1 MGDAGTEHKA
11 RRRISM
17 VLVVI
22 AAILAPFVITSSWAI
37 ATVTNT
43 NRFTSTMSEVAS
55 NPTVTNY
62 AAAESAAAIVN
73 ALDINK
79 KLEQYLPSAASSIG
93 GSFGI
98 TKQIDQ
104 YLPFA
109 TAFIAPYLDKQLT
122 SRLTNSLSQ
131 LYQQPWFQKAFTTR
145 IRLLHGTV
153 VKLLTGTGGK
163 HLNQA
168 AKLVVDYTPQINEA
182 ISKLDAQGITVFDPV
197 RTALNSNRRVL
208 LTLADDQQ
216 FSKIQGYFNLALKL
230 RWILPIIWLAIAIA
244 AVLVDPKRRRSGRRL
259 AFGVMIA
266 SAVMLAFL
274 DIGNRYF
281 QGHSP
286 TPPDVA
292 DVIFSVLTSL
302 LRWEFRIA
310 IILGAIVAIVL
321 WVTGDTPRAVG
332 LRGRLSSGSEHMAER
347 VRSASDDSAIGK
359 VRSGAVRTLEFCA
372 THATGFIWTGVT
384 VALLLLAWVVTS
396 VGGVVVTLVLLAAWV
411 LGVLAVKRAYSPRP
425 PEPSEL
431 TAGAGPAGS
440 HAADVPAPLAHDG
453 AQEGTTLVETRSDD
467 APKDVEGPA

>member
-1 MGDAGTEHKA
+1 
-11 RRRISM
+11 M
-17 VLVVI
+17 VLIVI
-22 AAILAPFVITSSWAI
+22 AAILAPIVITSSWAI

-55 NPTVTNY
+55 NKTVTDY
-62 AAAESAAAIVN
+62 AAAESAAAIVG
-73 ALDINK
+73 ALNIDKN
-79 KLEQYLPSAASSIG
+79 LEHYLPSAASSIG

-109 TAFIAPYLDKQLT
+109 TAFLAPYLDKELT
-122 SRLTNSLSQ
+122 NRLTVSLSH
-131 LYQQPWFQKAFTTR
+131 LYQQQWFQKAFETR
-145 IRLLHGTV
+145 IRLLHGTM

-163 HLNQA
+163 HLNQG
-168 AKLVVDYTPQINEA
+168 AKLVVNYTPQIEEA

-216 FSKIQGYFNLALKL
+216 FAKVQGYFNIALKL
-230 RWILPIIWLAIAIA
+230 RWILPIIWLVLAIA
-244 AVLVDPKRRRSGRRL
+244 AVLVDPRRRRSGRRL
-259 AFGVMIA
+259 AFGVMIS
-266 SAVMLAFL
+266 SAVMLALL

-281 QGHSP
+281 QSHSP

-310 IILGAIVAIVL
+310 ILVGAIAALVL
-321 WVTGDTPRAVG
+321 WITGSTPRATR
-332 LRGRLSSGSEHMAER
+332 LRERLTSGSEHMAER
-347 VRSASDDSAIGK
+347 VRTASDDSAIGK
-359 VRSGAVRTLEFCA
+359 VRSGTISTLEFCA
-372 THATGFIWTGVT
+372 VHATGFIWTGVT

-396 VGGVVVTLVLLAAWV
+396 VGGLIVTLVVLALWV
-411 LGVLAVKRAYSPRP
+411 VGVVAVKRAYGPRS

-431 TAGAGPAGS
+431 AAGPA
-440 HAADVPAPLAHDG
+440 AAASAPADGAAAIAHDG
-453 AQEGTTLVETRSDD
+453 TQGSTTMVETKPDD
-467 APKDVEGPA
+467 AAEEADGPA